1 MQGMRSQ
8 EIVVGDKE
16 RKEERKGKKSK
27 EKEEQTQ
34 DSKKRNK
41 MTEKTARITHGRR
54 KTRGKMEWLSRASIQ
69 ERLEDC
75 CNKGVGRY
83 ISLKKGR
90 IKKKFQVS
98 NTSDAPKNHL

>member
-1 MQGMRSQ
+1 
-8 EIVVGDKE
+8 
-16 RKEERKGKKSK
+16 
-27 EKEEQTQ
+27 
-34 DSKKRNK
+34 
-41 MTEKTARITHGRR
+41 MTEKTARITNERR

-90 IKKKFQVS
+90 IQKNIIQVL
-98 NTSDAPKNHL
+98 NTSDVPKNHF

>member
-1 MQGMRSQ
+1 
-8 EIVVGDKE
+8 
-16 RKEERKGKKSK
+16 
-27 EKEEQTQ
+27 
-34 DSKKRNK
+34 
-41 MTEKTARITHGRR
+41 MTKKTARITNERR

-90 IKKKFQVS
+90 IQKNIIQVL
-98 NTSDAPKNHL
+98 NTSDVPKNHF